1 MTVFFLTFIFFA
13 LAVFQVLLICGLS
26 FGEFAWGG
34 QHKILPKYLRI
45 ASVSSIVIYGLI
57 SMLFLSKAGVI
68 DVFRNREF
76 VDFGCRFFATYI
88 TIGIPVNAISRSK
101 KERFTITPI
110 VIILSILAWI
120 IIL

>member
-1 MTVFFLTFIFFA
+1 MAVFFLVFAFLVLAIF
-13 LAVFQVLLICGLS
+13 QILLICGLP

-45 ASVSSIVIYGLI
+45 TSVSSIVIYGLI
-57 SMLFLSKAGVI
+57 SVLFLSKSGTFDI
-68 DVFRNREF
+68 FKNKDL
-76 VDFGCRFFATYI
+76 VDFGCKFFAIYI
-88 TIGIPVNAISRSK
+88 TLGIPVNAISRSK

-110 VIILSILAWI
+110 VIILAILAWL